1 MSASGTSDLARIVTA
16 VTALVPPFVRPSDF
30 LDATAVTLGVA
41 VGVLVETVETLE
53 DAARYLRRAGA

>member
-1 MSASGTSDLARIVTA
+1 
-16 VTALVPPFVRPSDF
+16 VTALVPPFVRPSDL